1 MMKKKAV
8 EEDEGGTT
16 SGNGNSDDEVG
27 TLCGNY
33 LDARTRSEGS
43 ARIRSFPF
51 SCACSC
57 ACINVFLVKTE
68 HAVRASTFFELSI
81 LLSTN
86 QSARSI
92 GSPFLKTNWP
102 NRDKK

>member
-27 TLCGNY
+27 TLCGNC